1 MPNRNQPEE
10 KDFLQYV
17 DIIKDFCADVSQ
29 RRIVELFQV
38 TDGKKIGTYIE
49 RECRKY
55 LEERT
60 GLTMEGSAALGK
72 DLPLFNID
80 IKTTSAVQP
89 QSSSPYRSIEE
100 KIFGLPYN
108 ILLFI
113 YRKED
118 KEGFA
123 ELEILRCCYIPKEL
137 TGDYSTTRLARELR
151 EKYLRKEIGVDEIIR
166 RLEEKLDI
174 AEVEDLNI
182 TPGMVQRIIDNP
194 PAPGVLTVSFALQ
207 WRLQYGRLKEAPFP
221 EGVIVIL

>member
-1 MPNRNQPEE
+1 M
-10 KDFLQYV
+10 
-17 DIIKDFCADVSQ
+17 
-29 RRIVELFQV
+29 
-38 TDGKKIGTYIE
+38 GIGTYIE

-123 ELEILRCCYIPKEL
+123 ELENLRCCYIPKEL

-166 RLEEKLDI
+166 RLEEKLGI
-174 AEVEDLNI
+174 TEVEDLNI